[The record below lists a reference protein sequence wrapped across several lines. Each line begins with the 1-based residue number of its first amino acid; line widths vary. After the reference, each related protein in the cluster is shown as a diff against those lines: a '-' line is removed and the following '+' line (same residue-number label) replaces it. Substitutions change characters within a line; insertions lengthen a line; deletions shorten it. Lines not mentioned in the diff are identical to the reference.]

1 MNNNKEIIT
10 QEDSDRL
17 IKQSMEIAKTQLE
30 RAFEKIKNHE
40 NFNRETKT
48 KTNRG

>member
-17 IKQSMEIAKTQLE
+17 IKQSMEIAKKQLE
-30 RAFEKIKNHE
+30 RAFEKIEKDE
-40 NFNRETKT
+40 DFNRETKT